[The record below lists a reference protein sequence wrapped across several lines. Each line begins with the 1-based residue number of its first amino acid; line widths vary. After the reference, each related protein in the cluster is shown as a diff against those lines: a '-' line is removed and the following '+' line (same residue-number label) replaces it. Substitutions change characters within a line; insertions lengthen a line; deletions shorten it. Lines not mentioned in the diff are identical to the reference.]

1 MDKSIFLNK
10 ISKKQYI
17 SYSHIKRKINVKIYR
32 KNLKI
37 MIKYLYKIMFYKKNL
52 IYRGEK

>member
-37 MIKYLYKIMFYKKNL
+37 MIKYLCTIMFYKK
-52 IYRGEK
+52 I

>member
-1 MDKSIFLNK
+1 MNKSIFFIKFHPKN
-10 ISKKQYI
+10 I

-37 MIKYLYKIMFYKKNL
+37 MIKYLCTIMFYKK
-52 IYRGEK
+52 I